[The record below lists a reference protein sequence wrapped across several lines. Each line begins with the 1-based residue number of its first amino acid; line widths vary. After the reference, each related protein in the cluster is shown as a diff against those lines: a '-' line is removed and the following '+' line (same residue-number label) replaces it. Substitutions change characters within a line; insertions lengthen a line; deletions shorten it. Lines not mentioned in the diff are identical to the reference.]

1 MLAKKFKLLRKNLV
15 YLLRKGKRTKMNWL
29 EFRWVQSL
37 PPSRFGLILSRKVLA
52 KATARNLLKRKIF
65 DIAAKYLPQSEKGLQ
80 ILVRIFKAPNNQDL
94 IDFEKILKDF
104 FQ

>member
-1 MLAKKFKLLRKNLV
+1 MLAKKFKLLRKNFV
-15 YLLRKGKRTKMNWL
+15 YLLKKGKRTKMNWL
-29 EFRWVQSL
+29 EFRWAQSSF
-37 PPSRFGLILSRKVLA
+37 PSRFGLILSRKVLA

-65 DIAAKYLPQSEKGLQ
+65 DIATKYLPSSEKGLQ